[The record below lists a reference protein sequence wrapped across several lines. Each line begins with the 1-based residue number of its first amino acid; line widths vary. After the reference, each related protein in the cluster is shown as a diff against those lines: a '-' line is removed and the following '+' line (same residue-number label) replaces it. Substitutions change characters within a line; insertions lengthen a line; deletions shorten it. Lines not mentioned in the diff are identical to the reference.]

1 MLQAQKGA
9 KYMLTIT
16 ILYGA
21 KCPHPSRSGL
31 YLGTTDL
38 ILLLVL
44 ICSIEQ
50 QAKPFLNL
58 SASHIPLGFLT
69 GNACSLLN
77 PVIRPLFSLSS
88 PGHPESPPCT

>member
-1 MLQAQKGA
+1 
-9 KYMLTIT
+9 MLTIT
-16 ILYGA
+16 ILYGTRSL
-21 KCPHPSRSGL
+21 PPSRSGL

-38 ILLLVL
+38 IFLLVL
-44 ICSIEQ
+44 IWSIEQ
-50 QAKPFLNL
+50 QAKPFLISL
-58 SASHIPLGFLT
+58 PPTFHKGFLT